1 MSRMKIEKN
10 IAWDDVKKKYY
21 VTLYFGKDDSGAIIK
36 KTVTTTNK
44 KEAQS
49 MLREHN
55 KKMEDRVYIFHL
67 VAAVEHGAYD
77 IGHTL
82 AHYPQESR

>member
-1 MSRMKIEKN
+1 MTSR
-10 IAWDDVKKKYY
+10 
-21 VTLYFGKDDSGAIIK
+21 T
-36 KTVTTTNK
+36 
-44 KEAQS
+44 
-49 MLREHN
+49 EHN

-82 AHYPQESR
+82 AHYPQESRQRDSFVKLLHCHEYRQSHKDIAHRLQFVLFLLLAKTEQCAHDGT